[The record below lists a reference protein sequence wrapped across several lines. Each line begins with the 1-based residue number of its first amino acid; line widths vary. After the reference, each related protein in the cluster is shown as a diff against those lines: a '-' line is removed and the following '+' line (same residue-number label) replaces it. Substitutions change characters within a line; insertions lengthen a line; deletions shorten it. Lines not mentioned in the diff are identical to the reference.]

1 MGNGRNGQFNLSPLW
16 SRRVGSN
23 FGAYSVNGSPII
35 GIKVGVRFVINPRSV
50 AIEIKMPFIETCLSY
65 ANDTLFWYLG
75 FPKYQ
80 LIFNFGIHSQFSEL
94 ILELKNAYFHLIF
107 VNVLKSIFLTIS
119 VPNLLIFTSV
129 IQKIWCHKI
138 SVLGKLSKITRFYP
152 NFGCSRISKLTNFE
166 FRNWYWNS
174 ISEFWNLISELETL
188 LVPCRADR
196 HNHHG
201 GKHPAASK
209 LQRVVLSPIQ

>member
-1 MGNGRNGQFNLSPLW
+1 MPQLRQWHPLLVPRVPKISINFQFRNSFSI
-16 SRRVGSN
+16 
-23 FGAYSVNGSPII
+23 FGIDI
-35 GIKVGVRFVINPRSV
+35 GIEK
-50 AIEIKMPFIETCLSY
+50 CLISL
-65 ANDTLFWYLG
+65 D
-75 FPKYQ
+75 
-80 LIFNFGIHSQFSEL
+80 
-94 ILELKNAYFHLIF
+94 F

-119 VPNLLIFTSV
+119 VPNLLIFTSI

-201 GKHPAASK
+201 GKHAAASK